1 MLQETDYTLLQ
12 GELGVEVED
21 IICHSKS
28 AKRGTLFVCIE
39 GMDFDGHLFAKEAV
53 EKGAAVVVCSKPLSF
68 PKEVTVL
75 QVSNCRKAMAAISR
89 AFYDYP
95 GEKLRLIGVTGT
107 KGKTTVCYML
117 RDILSRGG
125 IPCGMIGSVEID
137 TGKGRHPSG
146 QTTPES
152 LELQKYLWEMVQ
164 NGCQAAVIEVSS
176 QALKQ
181 SRVYGLTFEVGIL
194 TGFSP
199 DHISPKEHLD
209 VEEYLYWKSRLFSQC
224 NMAVV
229 NRDIPCL
236 RQMIREAVCPVFTY
250 GFHDDADL
258 WVNYCDFVRI
268 PGKLGVEF
276 QTKGRYNINL
286 VVGLP
291 GRFSVYNALAALQ
304 TAKILGVED
313 ENIQRTL
320 PDVRIPGRQ
329 ELFFLDYDKL
339 IVVDYAHNGAALQ
352 ALLSGLRCYG
362 PKRLTCIFGCGGER
376 DAKRRKDMG
385 RAAAEH
391 ADLSI
396 ITADNPRK
404 ESLDDIIYD
413 IIKGMENSSHP
424 YMIMKDREEA
434 ICYGVTHCRPG
445 EIVVVA
451 GKGHENMQIL
461 EHGAIQFDD
470 RQVVRASIEKVKYEQ
485 NYNRRD

>member
-1 MLQETDYTLLQ
+1 MQETDYTLLQ
-12 GELGVEVED
+12 GQLGVEVED
-21 IICHSKS
+21 IVCHSKS
-28 AKRGTLFVCIE
+28 AKKGSLFVCVE

-53 EKGAAVVVCSKPLSF
+53 GKGSAVVVCSKPLSF
-68 PKEVTVL
+68 QEEITVL
-75 QVSNCRKAMAAISR
+75 KVPDCRKAMAVISS

-95 GEKLRLIGVTGT
+95 GKKLRLIGVTGT

-117 RDILSRGG
+117 RDILSRAGM
-125 IPCGMIGSVEID
+125 PCGMISTVEID
-137 TGKGRHPSG
+137 TGRERHPSR

-176 QALKQ
+176 QALKL

-209 VEEYLYWKSRLFSQC
+209 VEEYRYWKSRLFSQC

-236 RQMIREAVCPVFTY
+236 GQMVQDARCPVFTY
-250 GFHDDADL
+250 GLGDDADL
-258 WVNYCDFVRI
+258 WAKTCDFVRI

-276 QTKGRYNINL
+276 QTKGRYNVNL
-286 VVGLP
+286 VIGLP

-304 TAKILGVED
+304 ATKAIGVED
-313 ENIQRTL
+313 EHIQKTL
-320 PDVRIPGRQ
+320 TDVNIPGRQ

-339 IVVDYAHNGAALQ
+339 IVVDYAHNGAALE

-362 PKRLTCIFGCGGER
+362 PKKLTCIFGCGGQR
-376 DAKRRKDMG
+376 DPDRRKAMG
-385 RAAAEH
+385 GAAAKY
-391 ADLSI
+391 ADFSI

-404 ESLDDIIYD
+404 EPLDDIICD
-413 IIKGMENSSHP
+413 IIKGVENSGHR
-424 YMIMKDREEA
+424 YKVMKNRQEA
-434 ICYGVTHCRPG
+434 IFYGVSHCVPG

-451 GKGHENMQIL
+451 GKGHEDMQIL

>member
-1 MLQETDYTLLQ
+1 MQ
-12 GELGVEVED
+12 GQLGVEVED
-21 IICHSKS
+21 IVCHSKS
-28 AKRGTLFVCIE
+28 AKKGSLFVCVE

-53 EKGAAVVVCSKPLSF
+53 GKGSAVVVCSKPLSF
-68 PKEVTVL
+68 QEEITVL
-75 QVSNCRKAMAAISR
+75 KVPDCRKAMAVISS

-95 GEKLRLIGVTGT
+95 GKKLRLIGVTGT

-117 RDILSRGG
+117 RDILSRAGM
-125 IPCGMIGSVEID
+125 PCGMISTVEID
-137 TGKGRHPSG
+137 TGRERHPSR

-176 QALKQ
+176 QALKL

-209 VEEYLYWKSRLFSQC
+209 VEEYRYWKSRLFSQC

-236 RQMIREAVCPVFTY
+236 GQMVQDADCPVFTY
-250 GFHDDADL
+250 GLGDDADL
-258 WVNYCDFVRI
+258 WAKTCDFVRI

-276 QTKGRYNINL
+276 QTKGRYNVNL
-286 VVGLP
+286 VIGLP

-304 TAKILGVED
+304 ATKAIGVED
-313 ENIQRTL
+313 EHIQKTL
-320 PDVRIPGRQ
+320 TDVNIPGRQ

-339 IVVDYAHNGAALQ
+339 IVVDYAHNGAALE

-362 PKRLTCIFGCGGER
+362 PKKLTCIFGCGGQR
-376 DAKRRKDMG
+376 DPDRRKAMG
-385 RAAAEH
+385 GAAAKY
-391 ADLSI
+391 ADFSI

-404 ESLDDIIYD
+404 EPLDDIICD
-413 IIKGMENSSHP
+413 IIKGMENSGHR
-424 YMIMKDREEA
+424 YKVMKNRQEA
-434 ICYGVTHCRPG
+434 IFYGVSHCVPG

-451 GKGHENMQIL
+451 GKGHEDMQIL